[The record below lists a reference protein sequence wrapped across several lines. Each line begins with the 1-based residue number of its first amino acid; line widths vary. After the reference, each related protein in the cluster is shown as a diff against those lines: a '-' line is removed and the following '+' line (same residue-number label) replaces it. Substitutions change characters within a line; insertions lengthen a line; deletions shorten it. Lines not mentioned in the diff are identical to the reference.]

1 MNNKWKEVN
10 ESINKIFD
18 IEIEGIQ
25 KYPMTI
31 NEISKDPIGFISH
44 LRTNLIAELSKILN
58 KE

>member
-18 IEIEGIQ
+18 IEIEG
-25 KYPMTI
+25 I